1 MTEKVVFEGKIIEVL
16 TKPVKLG
23 DKVVEFER
31 ARRSPGTRLLIVKN
45 KEVLLTK
52 EYRHELNDYD
62 YRLPGGKVFDKLK
75 DYSTFLDTK
84 KDILE
89 PATLAAKK
97 ECLEEAGIL
106 AKDLKL
112 IKVSKAGSTIEW
124 DLYYFLVEYF
134 EEKKQNLELGEDIK
148 PEWFSF
154 QKAKM
159 LCLEGKVNEDRSLGI
174 LLKYLCEQE
183 LA

>member
-75 DYSTFLDTK
+75 DYSAFLDT
-84 KDILE
+84 
-89 PATLAAKK
+89 KK

-124 DLYYFLVEYF
+124 DLYYFLVEDF
-134 EEKKQNLELGEDIK
+134 EQKEQNLELGEDIK

-159 LCLEGKVNEDRSLGI
+159 LCLKDKVNEDRSLGI